1 MTSSL
6 LISRPVRKEC
16 RRTPDAFDEE
26 ATSPKSG
33 LTEQQVTSPR
43 CPLITCIGPSIRR
56 LFVSER
62 LLELLDRGLRGV
74 VGVVGGG
81 S

>member
-1 MTSSL
+1 M
-6 LISRPVRKEC
+6 PV
-16 RRTPDAFDEE
+16 AFDEE

-43 CPLITCIGPSIRR
+43 CPLITCIGPSTRR

-62 LLELLDRGLRGV
+62 LLMVLVLPERGLRGV